1 MVFQP
6 SYDYYVGSVVEFFM
20 IKKDA
25 YVNHLIFSVFLEVL
39 HYENVYN
46 ILKTYELFIYGDI
59 HYITCSF

>member
-6 SYDYYVGSVVEFFM
+6 SYDYYVGSVVELFM

-46 ILKTYELFIYGDI
+46 ILKM
-59 HYITCSF
+59 C